1 MQVLIVEDEQIIR
14 EGILSRPDWAGMG
27 ITQLRSAASAKE
39 AFAVLENYTPDLIIS
54 DIRMRGMNGLEMC
67 RKIREK
73 LPQVQIIILT
83 GYDEKE
89 YLKEAIELGVV
100 GFIEKP
106 LSLTTLRHAI
116 DKVRKNFA
124 GTGQES
130 GLQPSTKNDAA
141 ATAGENSSFS
151 GPDGTDPPSRRQ
163 ETEERS
169 SLAVKK
175 VMSYIQ
181 DHYWEEDLSLKILAE
196 QVYLTPQYLSTLFK
210 NETGMTVG
218 QYMADHR
225 IDQAKRMLDDPS
237 YKLYQISGLV
247 GYKDANYFTRL
258 FRKKTGMTP
267 MEYRNRNEQ
276 TQ

>member
-130 GLQPSTKNDAA
+130 GLQPSAKNDAA

-163 ETEERS
+163 EKEERS